1 LGFLGRIDYLIPA
14 SRLTWQITRSLDH
27 VLSEA
32 AHNNSKFR
40 VHVDAGVLDG
50 SHSVLESCYEGLVR
64 FSCWNQGGKKGPAA
78 CRNYLAKESDAEYLV
93 FVDSDV
99 ILSPHFDYN
108 LRRALDEE
116 RLNKVLYPRI
126 KGRIDAPGPSRFFQ
140 EHVMSPLRFPN
151 GTTMITSA
159 VFGIRAET
167 FRASPGFDERFH
179 GAGGEDWLFFAQ
191 IQSAPYNLRIDFEE
205 NLVAFHEN
213 PRTMEALMER
223 ARRYARQ
230 AHLHSPPPAPR
241 WPTGRPGNPLR
252 PEWMLHLAMLLK
264 STTIKLVRAF
274 PLFFY
279 MVLLGANSRV
289 AVWGASTG
297 ARKTLA
303 ISLLRLRN
311 LFFSTVSWVRGKR
324 GKRDTQWDSL
334 LFLER
339 VRYRNWFGR
348 RAKPTPTPT
357 PTPRI
362 ALPAGGKR
370 LVSRGYGPIVR
381 AHNLYI
387 SLLWRREYRK
397 VWREFGSEQT
407 RI

>member
-1 LGFLGRIDYLIPA
+1 M
-14 SRLTWQITRSLDH
+14 
-27 VLSEA
+27 LSETL
-32 AHNNSKFR
+32 HNDSKFR
-40 VHVDAGVLDG
+40 VHLDEGG
-50 SHSVLESCYEGLVR
+50 SNGSYSVLERCFEGLVS
-64 FSCWNQGGKKGPAA
+64 FTCWDLGGKRGPAA

-108 LRRALDEE
+108 LRKSLDDE
-116 RLNKVLYPRI
+116 RLKKILYPRI
-126 KGRIDAPGPSRFFQ
+126 KGRFEEPGPSRFFQ
-140 EHVMSPLRFPN
+140 EHVMSPLKFPN
-151 GTTMITSA
+151 GITMITSA
-159 VFGIRAET
+159 VFGIRAEN
-167 FRASPGFDERFH
+167 FRLSPGFDERFV

-191 IQSAPYNLRIDFEE
+191 IQRAPYNFRIDFDE

-230 AHLHSPPPAPR
+230 AHLHTPPPEPR
-241 WPTGRPGNPLR
+241 WPTVRPENPLR
-252 PEWMLHLAMLLK
+252 PERMRHLAGLLK
-264 STTIKLVRAF
+264 STTINLLPAIL
-274 PLFFY
+274 LFFY
-279 MVLLGANSRV
+279 TLLLGANSRV
-289 AVWGASTG
+289 AVWSASTG
-297 ARKTLA
+297 VRKILA

-311 LFFSTVSWVRGKR
+311 LFFGIVSWVRGKR
-324 GKRDTQWDSL
+324 GERDTQWDSL

-348 RAKPTPTPT
+348 RAKTTPT

-381 AHNLYI
+381 VQNLYI
-387 SLLWRREYRK
+387 SLLWKREYRK
-397 VWREFGSEQT
+397 VWREFDGEQAKV
-407 RI
+407 